1 MRQRVFTQRIQDKQD
16 MILLEST
23 VAGLLG
29 GEHNKCYLIRSS
41 EFVQL
46 RLCALY
52 DKGLRPLH
60 VYGENLQ
67 ISLDTDN
74 VASVYLLSMSVDAEE
89 ILLGKR
95 TEPDC
100 EAEQAEPAGS
110 WCIKDRKVSP

>member
-1 MRQRVFTQRIQDKQD
+1 MRQRVFSQRIQDKED

-74 VASVYLLSMSVDAEE
+74 VASVYLLAMSVDAEE

-95 TEPDC
+95 
-100 EAEQAEPAGS
+100 AEPECESEQPGAAS
-110 WCIKDRKVSP
+110 SVCIKDRKVDS